1 LRQQEFTFVPD
12 MPPVEAMKFHG
23 ETYQP
28 ALDQKRLG
36 GQMLRVYEAM
46 RSGRRFT
53 LAQLAEIA
61 GGSESG
67 VSARIRDL
75 RKPQYGKHEIER
87 RRVAESG
94 LWEYRMRVI

>member
-1 LRQQEFTFVPD
+1 MRQQEFTFVPD

-23 ETYQP
+23 ETYD
-28 ALDQKRLG
+28 AAKDQKRLG

-46 RSGRRFT
+46 RSGQWFT
-53 LAQLAEIA
+53 LARLAAIA

-75 RKPQYGKHEIER
+75 RKPQYGSHEIER

-94 LWEYRMRVI
+94 LWEYRMRI